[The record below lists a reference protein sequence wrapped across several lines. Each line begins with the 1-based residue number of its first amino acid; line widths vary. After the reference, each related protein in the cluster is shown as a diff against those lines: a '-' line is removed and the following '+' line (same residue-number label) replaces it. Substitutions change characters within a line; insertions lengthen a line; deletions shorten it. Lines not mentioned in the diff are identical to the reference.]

1 MISFGGD
8 LIVGDPEEQHV
19 TLTSENIAGLPG
31 DTCYRWDE
39 VYEVE
44 LVGKTS
50 PRLWS
55 ALAASPAWILAA
67 AGLELPFPATR
78 MHIEVRTSQ
87 GKTELPITMR
97 GRFRLT
103 SKEVATINTLLRW
116 LSADSAHTEVLKSP
130 ELLIQGLHRSS

>member
-1 MISFGGD
+1 MISFDGK
-8 LIVGDPEEQHV
+8 LLVGDPAEEHV
-19 TLTSENIAGLPG
+19 ILTPETIVGFPG
-31 DTCYRWDE
+31 ALVTGWDD

-55 ALAASPAWILAA
+55 ALAASPTWLLAA
-67 AGLELPFPATR
+67 AGLELPLSATR

-87 GKTELPITMR
+87 GKTELPMTMR

-116 LSADSAHTEVLKSP
+116 LSASSAHTDVLKSP